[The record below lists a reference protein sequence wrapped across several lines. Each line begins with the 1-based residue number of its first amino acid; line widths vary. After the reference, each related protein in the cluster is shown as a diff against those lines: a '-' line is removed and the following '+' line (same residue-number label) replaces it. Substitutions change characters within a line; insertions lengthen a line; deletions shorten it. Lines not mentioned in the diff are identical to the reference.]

1 MASLFDFIIDHGIL
15 IYKPCAYAVPPSTLS
30 SHLANRHPDVFSYNA
45 LNALDLTGRT
55 PNRPIKAA
63 RALTDSLLSQ
73 YAVLDPRYTKI
84 PMPSPD
90 AAPIPGLKLHYGLQC
105 NTCNQIYTETG
116 KQKSR
121 PGKGTRA
128 QMLSHYNTH
137 RTIPRRRGKQSR
149 NNNDEGPEFHKV
161 YCQRFFVT
169 GPQSNLFAVT
179 LPPSALE
186 GNSSG
191 RDKASKEG
199 GL

>member
-1 MASLFDFIIDHGIL
+1 
-15 IYKPCAYAVPPSTLS
+15 
-30 SHLANRHPDVFSYNA
+30 
-45 LNALDLTGRT
+45 
-55 PNRPIKAA
+55 
-63 RALTDSLLSQ
+63 
-73 YAVLDPRYTKI
+73 
-84 PMPSPD
+84 
-90 AAPIPGLKLHYGLQC
+90 
-105 NTCNQIYTETG
+105 
-116 KQKSR
+116 
-121 PGKGTRA
+121 
-128 QMLSHYNTH
+128 MLSHYNTH

-199 GL
+199 GLQLKDGTSVQLLADLVHEELQESSREQQ